1 MTRDL
6 LISWRLVK
14 DFTVEASVEAR
25 LGNGMI
31 HAVLAIGSYEPGLRI
46 LVQRLNIESV
56 EFWKFFKVNTALS
69 IALLVLVRSDLL
81 HIDSA

>member
-1 MTRDL
+1 LTRDL

-25 LGNGMI
+25 LGDGMI
-31 HAVLAIGSYEPGLRI
+31 HVVLAIGSYEPGLRI
-46 LVQRLNIESV
+46 LVQRLHIESV